1 MFQSG
6 FLVSLEYFIILQ
18 VVAVGARK
26 QSDADEFAKKFDI
39 PKAYGSYEEVAK
51 DPNVGTYYTYI
62 GFKIN
67 EPVNFILTL
76 NSANTTSPADFKNLN
91 QKVSLQDKY

>member
-62 GFKIN
+62 GFKN
-67 EPVNFILTL
+67 
-76 NSANTTSPADFKNLN
+76 K
-91 QKVSLQDKY
+91 